1 MAAGTSAQ
9 SAVTGQRLALVL
21 DDSAVAF
28 LRLAILVLMRKLSS
42 AFENRSVPI
51 EKSFLYIS
59 IPLKNLFSARKKKIS
74 ITCSECHSHFEKLK
88 ADRSPHWP
96 PVRTKASRTHNR
108 AARARADL
116 FKARLCYLA
125 VCLWANDYFS
135 GPVSYWTMRILVVK

>member
-1 MAAGTSAQ
+1 MAAGTSAP

-59 IPLKNLFSARKKKIS
+59 IPLKNLFSARKKKKLVS
-74 ITCSECHSHFEKLK
+74 RAQNATPTSKNLKQTEAPTGHPFAQKQAERITQSS
-88 ADRSPHWP
+88 
-96 PVRTKASRTHNR
+96 
-108 AARARADL
+108 
-116 FKARLCYLA
+116 
-125 VCLWANDYFS
+125 
-135 GPVSYWTMRILVVK
+135 